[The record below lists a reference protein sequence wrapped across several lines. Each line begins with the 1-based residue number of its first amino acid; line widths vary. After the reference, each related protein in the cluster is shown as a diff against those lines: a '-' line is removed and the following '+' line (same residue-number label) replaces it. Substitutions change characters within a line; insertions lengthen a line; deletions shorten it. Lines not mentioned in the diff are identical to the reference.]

1 MTIFNSKLLVYQR
14 VGLGLK
20 QLCVPRFVICGNKM
34 WFIIP
39 VDHSPNDFEQNCP
52 RVNKHNLLEH
62 AVVQWLCIYC
72 TYLHIYIYII
82 CIYISLYIRAHITTV
97 YYIILYH
104 IILYC
109 IILYDII
116 LHYVILYHIIL
127 YYSIVY
133 DIILYH
139 IILYYILYYIILS
152 YLYT

>member
-1 MTIFNSKLLVYQR
+1 MTIFNGKLLVYQR

-39 VDHSPNDFEQNCP
+39 VDHSRNDFEQNCP

-109 IILYDII
+109 IILY
-116 LHYVILYHIIL
+116 YMIL
-127 YYSIVY
+127 YYIM
-133 DIILYH
+133 LYC
-139 IILYYILYYIILS
+139 IILYYIKLYYIIL
-152 YLYT
+152 

>member
-39 VDHSPNDFEQNCP
+39 VDHSRNDFEQNCP

-82 CIYISLYIRAHITTV
+82 CIYIYIAIYKGTYNYCIL
-97 YYIILYH
+97 YYIISYH
-104 IILYC
+104 IILYY

-116 LHYVILYHIIL
+116 LYYVILYHIIL
-127 YYSIVY
+127 Y
-133 DIILYH
+133 
-139 IILYYILYYIILS
+139 
-152 YLYT
+152 